1 MFDSLQTLG
10 LQPTRLLYPWDFPGK
25 NTGMG
30 CHFLLQGVFLTQES
44 AKSPV
49 SPALAGGFFN
59 TWEAVLV
66 KDLENLQKGDKG
78 KEAFWN
84 HKPLI

>member
-1 MFDSLQTLG
+1 MGFPRQEYWNG
-10 LQPTRLLYPWDFPGK
+10 LSFPTPGGLPDPGIK
-25 NTGMG
+25 P
-30 CHFLLQGVFLTQES
+30 
-44 AKSPV
+44 KSPV
-49 SPALAGGFFN
+49 SPALAGGFFT

-84 HKPLI
+84 HKPLIYLKTLIYQVSKVEQDS